1 MKIGIIGAGI
11 SGLTLAY
18 ELQRRGIDYHLWEAS
33 AEPGG
38 YIRSRRDADPATG
51 QTYLRELGPNSLL
64 GDADLLQWLDGLGLT
79 PELAFSKPVS
89 KARYIFRNG
98 QYRQLPSGP
107 PSLLFGRVGESSFF
121 SWRTKLAILRE
132 YTNKTTSPD
141 GETLAQFFRRRFSNE
156 IVDYALA
163 PFVAGI
169 YAGDPERLL
178 VAETFPVLLQYERD
192 YGSVLRGLIKNQST
206 AGGAAIGRR
215 QSFSFRNGMQT
226 LPSTI
231 AAQLNHL
238 SLNDP
243 VERIGRTGGDD
254 WQVESATGRQTV
266 DRLVLAIGTD
276 SAARLISHSGLNNR
290 YTAFAEA
297 LRRVEYPPMTAV
309 HSAYKRADVRHP
321 LNGFG
326 GLNPKK
332 EGRFAA
338 GHIWSSSIFDGRCP
352 DDEVLFTS
360 FVGGAGSADNARQ
373 PDDVVFGTVHQEL
386 ASAFGIRA
394 TQPSFR
400 AIYRWEQ
407 AIPQY
412 TEPIVA
418 VKPFVRAAEADNLLV
433 CANWYGGLSLSD
445 CLGKA
450 RTMAEKLS
458 SDQLINKF

>member
-18 ELQRRGIDYHLWEAS
+18 ELQRRGIDYYLWEAS

-38 YIRSRRDADPATG
+38 YIRSRHDTSPDG
-51 QTYLRELGPNSLL
+51 NQTYLRELGPNSLL
-64 GDADLLQWLDGLGLT
+64 GDADLLRWLDELGLT

-89 KARYIFRNG
+89 KARYIFRDG

-107 PSLLFGRVGESSFF
+107 LSLLFGRIGEPSFF
-121 SWRTKLAILRE
+121 SWKTKWAILCER
-132 YTNKTTSPD
+132 TNKTTSPE
-141 GETLAQFFRRRFSNE
+141 GETLAQFFRRRFSDE
-156 IVDYALA
+156 IVDYALT

-169 YAGDPERLL
+169 YAGNPERLL
-178 VAETFPVLLQYERD
+178 VSETFPILLTYERD

-206 AGGAAIGRR
+206 TGRR
-215 QSFSFRNGMQT
+215 QSFSFREGMQT
-226 LPSTI
+226 LPNAI
-231 AAQLNHL
+231 AVQLTQL

-243 VERIGRTGGDD
+243 VERIGQVGDG
-254 WQVESATGRQTV
+254 WQVDSATGTQTV
-266 DRLVLAIGTD
+266 DRLVLAVGTD
-276 SAARLISHSGLNNR
+276 AAARLLSHTNLNDH
-290 YTAFAEA
+290 YSDLAEA

-326 GLNPKK
+326 GLNPEK

-352 DDEVLFTS
+352 ADEVLFTT
-360 FVGGAGSADNARQ
+360 FVGGAGSANNARL
-373 PDDVVFGTVHQEL
+373 PDHVVFRKVHQEL
-386 ASAFGIRA
+386 ASAFGISA
-394 TQPSFR
+394 MEPTFR
-400 AIYRWEQ
+400 RIYRWER

-412 TEPIVA
+412 NEQIVA
-418 VKPFVRAAEADNLLV
+418 VKRSVQAVEADNLFV

-450 RTMAEKLS
+450 RDLAVKLS
-458 SDQLINKF
+458 SNQLIKKF